1 MARIIDL
8 VLKVVI
14 AEKDEQIAFVKP
26 VFFIPKNTMHFRQI
40 HSLVHH
46 KMRWGQTISLCN
58 DRGGFAAILYP
69 GTHVSICSLKE
80 MTFGIKQNL
89 CTNV

>member
-26 VFFIPKNTMHFRQI
+26 VFFIAKNTMHFRQI

-58 DRGGFAAILYP
+58 DRGGGMDCCNIISRDPWVMA
-69 GTHVSICSLKE
+69 SKE
-80 MTFGIKQNL
+80 MMEAVGK
-89 CTNV
+89 